1 MDELKKELA
10 NSNAIQSAFK
20 QEMEAIR
27 AVKAAEVNDSYKKI
41 IQNSPI

>member
-10 NSNAIQSAFK
+10 TSNEIQSAFK

-27 AVKAAEVNDSYKKI
+27 AMKAAEENASYKKI